1 MSFILELESNPF
13 HFRREIT
20 TKNFD
25 NEEEPKRNT
34 NKVKHRN
41 DKQRLKIAN
50 VQVTNKKRQEVQE
63 SQSSSMGEVVDEEL
77 PEETLLEVEE
87 EEEKQ
92 GLEGAVLALD
102 LAGEGSSRSET
113 EQEVVFPQ
121 PRKERRR

>member
-1 MSFILELESNPF
+1 M
-13 HFRREIT
+13 
-20 TKNFD
+20 
-25 NEEEPKRNT
+25 
-34 NKVKHRN
+34 
-41 DKQRLKIAN
+41 
-50 VQVTNKKRQEVQE
+50 TNKKRQEVQE

-92 GLEGAVLALD
+92 DLEGAVLALD

>member
-1 MSFILELESNPF
+1 MISRDS
-13 HFRREIT
+13 
-20 TKNFD
+20 K
-25 NEEEPKRNT
+25 KS
-34 NKVKHRN
+34 
-41 DKQRLKIAN
+41 N

-87 EEEKQ
+87 EEEKL

>member
-1 MSFILELESNPF
+1 M
-13 HFRREIT
+13 
-20 TKNFD
+20 
-25 NEEEPKRNT
+25 
-34 NKVKHRN
+34 
-41 DKQRLKIAN
+41 
-50 VQVTNKKRQEVQE
+50 
-63 SQSSSMGEVVDEEL
+63 DEEL

-102 LAGEGSSRSET
+102 LAGEGSSCSET

>member
-1 MSFILELESNPF
+1 M
-13 HFRREIT
+13 
-20 TKNFD
+20 
-25 NEEEPKRNT
+25 
-34 NKVKHRN
+34 
-41 DKQRLKIAN
+41 
-50 VQVTNKKRQEVQE
+50 QVTNKKRQEVQE
-63 SQSSSMGEVVDEEL
+63 SQSSSMGEVVDEETL

>member
-1 MSFILELESNPF
+1 M
-13 HFRREIT
+13 
-20 TKNFD
+20 
-25 NEEEPKRNT
+25 
-34 NKVKHRN
+34 
-41 DKQRLKIAN
+41 
-50 VQVTNKKRQEVQE
+50 QVTNKKRQEVQE

-77 PEETLLEVEE
+77 PEETLLEVEEEE